1 MPASGLSPR
10 VRKARLA
17 QLVVMDYKVPWV
29 CLALLDHPEYLER
42 MEIRCICKGFSELHA
57 EPMSVFLRLVSELC
71 CNGARLC
78 RGRLENTVRKAPR
91 EEKESMWVMP
101 PCSNGDVPAPITA
114 LVFGGFVHDLSCV
127 LVGSSRSTRT
137 NGSSRPAWCS
147 SKSQF

>member
-1 MPASGLSPR
+1 MPACVLSPR

-17 QLVVMDYKVPWV
+17 PLVVMDYKVPWV
-29 CLALLDHPEYLER
+29 CLAQLDHPEYLER
-42 MEIRCICKGFSELHA
+42 MEIRCISKGFSELHA
-57 EPMSVFLRLVSELC
+57 EPMSMILRLGFELC
-71 CNGARLC
+71 CNDVCLC
-78 RGRLENTVRKAPR
+78 RGRLENTVRKVAR

-101 PCSNGDVPAPITA
+101 PCSNGDVSAPITA
-114 LVFGGFVHDLSCV
+114 IMFGVFVPYLSCV